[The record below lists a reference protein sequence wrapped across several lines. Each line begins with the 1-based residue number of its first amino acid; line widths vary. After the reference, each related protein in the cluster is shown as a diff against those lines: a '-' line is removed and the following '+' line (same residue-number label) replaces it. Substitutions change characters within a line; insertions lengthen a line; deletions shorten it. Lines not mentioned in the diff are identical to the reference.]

1 MNMDVHRE
9 SNRILESEMNNK
21 IESLIRALEKAIE
34 RNADQFEWRG
44 HAYNTKR
51 LRMVFNAQRDEI
63 NFGG

>member
-1 MNMDVHRE
+1 LNLEIHKE

-21 IESLIRALEKAIE
+21 IESLMRALEKAIE
-34 RNADQFEWRG
+34 RNADHFEWRG

-51 LRMVFNAQRDEI
+51 LRMVFNAQCDEI